1 MNELEELKKEVN
13 SLKTSCI
20 FTYAMLACI
29 LIMILILFSGCTTI
43 GTASKENMVNKWKDK
58 PVTENLLADING
70 WGNWYKKS
78 NPLEPGNCV
87 PQTTVK
93 ANILKEL
100 GIPYKIVHCT
110 IVRDAYKPV
119 GHRFL
124 IAWAENEW
132 KTMDNGSVCN
142 AVFPYEAVKKAAW
155 GVINYQVEE

>member
-1 MNELEELKKEVN
+1 MNDEQLKEEFKNTKFLICCEWF
-13 SLKTSCI
+13 SLA
-20 FTYAMLACI
+20 F
-29 LIMILILFSGCTTI
+29 ILILIFFMVHGCATI
-43 GTASKENMVNKWKDK
+43 GTADKPTMMNKWRDK

-100 GIPYKIVHCT
+100 GIPYKIVHCI
-110 IVRDAYKPV
+110 IVRDAYNSV

-124 IAWAENEW
+124 IAQLNNEW
-132 KTMDNGSVCN
+132 MVMDNG
-142 AVFPYEAVKKAAW
+142 AVQDVVWEYEAVKRSTF
-155 GVINYQVEE
+155 GIENYQVEE

>member
-1 MNELEELKKEVN
+1 MNDEQLKEEFKNTKFLICCEWF
-13 SLKTSCI
+13 SLA
-20 FTYAMLACI
+20 FM
-29 LIMILILFSGCTTI
+29 LILMLLLVKGCATI
-43 GTASKENMVNKWKDK
+43 GTADKPTMMSKWRGE

-124 IAWAENEW
+124 IAQLNNEW
-132 KTMDNGSVCN
+132 MVMDNG
-142 AVFPYEAVKKAAW
+142 AVQDVVWEYKAVKRSTF
-155 GVINYQVEE
+155 GVENYQVEE